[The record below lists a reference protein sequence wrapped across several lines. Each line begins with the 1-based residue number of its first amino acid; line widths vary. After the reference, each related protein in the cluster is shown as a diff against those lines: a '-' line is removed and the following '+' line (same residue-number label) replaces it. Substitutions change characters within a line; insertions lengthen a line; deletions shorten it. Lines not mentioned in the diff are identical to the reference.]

1 MLKNN
6 WYIYRCRSVASS
18 KVPSSDHAALEPR
31 WNPKP
36 VFGIRM
42 QKLNA
47 RAVERAAPAAGRR
60 DILDSDAR
68 GLALRVSPHGI
79 KTWSFRYRRHSDG
92 RRRNVTLGTF
102 PEHSLEKARR
112 WAHDLRALVA
122 NGADPAAVKQA
133 RKAAETFA
141 ELADEWEERHG
152 KVNRKARTLS
162 DDKSMLKMH
171 VLPEIGAMKAAE
183 VMKRDVLRMLDA
195 VTAKADARGDQG
207 NSKRK
212 TARKLTHR
220 PNRVF
225 QLTRSIFR
233 WAVGRDLLKIDPTF
247 GLSPPIKKEKARE
260 RELSPS
266 EIRTLWEAL
275 DRAPV
280 ARETWKRREGD
291 FPMRRA
297 TALAIKLALV
307 TAQRIG
313 EVSGIALSELDLNDT
328 APMWVVPGER
338 SKNGEANRVPLSP
351 LAMQLIAEA
360 KALAGASAWLFPNPK
375 GDGPVEAH
383 AATKA
388 LDRARP
394 SIGLPNFRV
403 HDLRRTAATRMAEL
417 GVSPHTV
424 SLVLNHVSVRRGT
437 ITGKVYDRYSYDREK
452 REALGAWGA
461 CLARMLAGSSAR
473 ASRHSAEKSFL
484 VVPAQG
490 TYVWLPVGG
499 DGWANC
505 LAMERI
511 VVAAILKL
519 LLDAAAHFK
528 SQLRRDGD
536 IPGIKECMD
545 VSAK

>member
-1 MLKNN
+1 M
-6 WYIYRCRSVASS
+6 SVVNLTARYVETV
-18 KVPSSDHAALEPR
+18 KVNGARREIRDAKVEGLE
-31 WNPKP
+31 
-36 VFGIRM
+36 
-42 QKLNA
+42 
-47 RAVERAAPAAGRR
+47 
-60 DILDSDAR
+60 
-68 GLALRVSPHGI
+68 LRVGSSGT
-79 KTWSFRYRRHSDG
+79 KTWALRYRRQSDG
-92 RRRNVTLGTF
+92 TKRTHTLGTY
-102 PEHSLEKARR
+102 PDMPLEEARDAAGDARR
-112 WAHDLRALVA
+112 VVA
-122 NGADPAAVKQA
+122 KGGDPASAKQA
-133 RKAAETFA
+133 RKAAETFS
-141 ELADEWEERHG
+141 ELADEWIERHG
-152 KVNRKARTLS
+152 KPNKSPRALA
-162 DDKSMLKMH
+162 DDRSMLDRH
-171 VLPEIGAMKAAE
+171 IRPEIGAMKAGEIA
-183 VMKRDVLRMLDA
+183 KRDVIRLLDTVA
-195 VTAKADARGDQG
+195 AKADARQERKDG
-207 NSKRK
+207 KRK
-212 TARKLTHR
+212 APRKLTHR

-225 QLTRSIFR
+225 ELARAIFR

-394 SIGLPNFRV
+394 SIGLPDFRV

-461 CLARMLAGSSAR
+461 RLARMLAGND
-473 ASRHSAEKSFL
+473 
-484 VVPAQG
+484 AQN
-490 TYVWLPVGG
+490 V
-499 DGWANC
+499 
-505 LAMERI
+505 I
-511 VVAAILKL
+511 SI
-519 LLDAAAHFK
+519 
-528 SQLRRDGD
+528 
-536 IPGIKECMD
+536 
-545 VSAK
+545 AKA